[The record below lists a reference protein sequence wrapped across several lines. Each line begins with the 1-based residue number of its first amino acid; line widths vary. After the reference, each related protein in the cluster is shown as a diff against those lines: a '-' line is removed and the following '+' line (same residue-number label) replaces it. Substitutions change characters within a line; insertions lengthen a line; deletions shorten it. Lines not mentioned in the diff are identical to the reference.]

1 MQGCWGDESSL
12 MMLPN
17 MTPEAI
23 PQLASKGFQAVPQLC
38 QAASENAAKL
48 RSLLASVLG
57 GSREASETMQVGAN
71 ADSPSNSSIQ
81 FLLQFIHPMRS
92 SKVISFASKHSAQ

>member
-1 MQGCWGDESSL
+1 MHCTCGLRQCTCTLCHKAPTPFGMQGCWGDESSL

-17 MTPEAI
+17 MTHEAI

-48 RSLLASVLG
+48 RSLLTSVLG
-57 GSREASETMQVGAN
+57 GSREAGETMQVG
-71 ADSPSNSSIQ
+71 
-81 FLLQFIHPMRS
+81 
-92 SKVISFASKHSAQ
+92 

>member
-1 MQGCWGDESSL
+1 

-48 RSLLASVLG
+48 RNLLTSVLG
-57 GSREASETMQVGAN
+57 SSREASETMQVG
-71 ADSPSNSSIQ
+71 
-81 FLLQFIHPMRS
+81 
-92 SKVISFASKHSAQ
+92 